1 MKEIKLVIT
10 EPFINGPS
18 WLIENPGLEII
29 IISGESSLAEVDA
42 ALYKTLF
49 YNDIP
54 ITDNPSESLELL
66 MKEMDEQESIVT
78 GGLLF
83 RVDDKVIEPGCCCGL
98 EQWREVVNHLRQG
111 RRPWLGHDPIRGCE
125 FLEDSIC
132 IISDNLEEYPK
143 ERESRQKKQYKLEY
157 SKAEMEA
164 LLIQLEKDRDDFI
177 NGPLKKRLD
186 ELVPE
191 IADKFCEAWRKN
203 F

>member
-1 MKEIKLVIT
+1 
-10 EPFINGPS
+10 
-18 WLIENPGLEII
+18 
-29 IISGESSLAEVDA
+29 
-42 ALYKTLF
+42 
-49 YNDIP
+49 
-54 ITDNPSESLELL
+54 